1 MDEVFERNC
10 EPVTF
15 SGDGVMEAFF
25 AHLAS
30 EEKIINT
37 ILAKNTPM
45 NPLTTKER
53 LDWAAADV
61 CACCERSFT
70 DSNHKVHHHCHAS
83 GKYIA
88 PVCNACNLQLKF
100 RKGRYCEERVNGG
113 KWESKD
119 RYFLPVIAH
128 GMKNYDSHLIIKSL
142 RSHHTHELGGE
153 LTCIASN
160 SEKFI
165 SFQIGCLRFLDS
177 YQFLNCSLE
186 TLAANMLSEGDAKF
200 VHTKRHFKDP
210 EMIKL
215 MQKKGTYPY
224 EFMDGP
230 EKFNLHHLPPQSAFY
245 SKLYDSGIT
254 DAEYAHAQAV
264 WKTFNMTSMR
274 QYHDVYLTSDVLLLA
289 DIFENFRS
297 LAHSFYG
304 LDPAHYYTLPGFSFD
319 ACLKMTRAK
328 LELLTDIDQ
337 LIFIERG
344 IRGGIAT
351 ITNRY
356 AKSNVPGTAD
366 YDPNKDT
373 EYLMYLDANNL
384 YGFAQRQMLPVSDFK
399 FLSDSETR
407 NFNVMSV
414 SDDSR
419 HGYVLEVDL
428 AYPAELHDAHNDYP
442 LAPEHLS
449 VRRDMLSPFQIE
461 LIAKLGMKPPNGSD
475 RAKKLIP
482 NLYDKK
488 NYVVHYRNLKFYL
501 ENGLVLTKIH
511 KVLRFVQ
518 SAWLVPYIDFNT
530 KRRQEAKSPFERN
543 FFKLLVNSLF
553 GKLMQNLRSHSDAR
567 IVVDASQAKRL
578 IAKPT
583 FRSYK
588 IISEDLTI
596 VNMGRGEVL
605 YNRPIYCGFAVLE
618 LSKLHMYDFHYNHI
632 KRLYGSN
639 AKLLFTDTD
648 SLCYS
653 IRTTDVYA
661 DMREHAHLY
670 DTSDYPKDHPSYSAA
685 NAKKVGLFKDECS
698 SKRAKSFVGIRSK
711 MYSLLIEGEKGDIE
725 KQTVKGIGRAFASKN
740 IRHEHYESCLFEQ
753 KCTSAQYYNIRSIGQ
768 QLKTVRINKSC
779 LSPYDDKRYLLP
791 GTTDTLAYGHR
802 LCRLH

>member
-1 MDEVFERNC
+1 MKSKGLLNGLQWPLPIKQIPIFERMNPEFSINVMYADPDETGHKITPLYASKHRGREHTVFLLLLTEPVEKENEEEELVLGSRDNFNGLRLHYVLVRNTSALFNDVANHQHKTHLCPYCFHRYSTACLLKAHVERCSVHAPCSIRFPSKWRKTNATKRKRAEMEGEGESEQEGVEDLLEIDSDVKKAALEKQKSNQTPDFILKFRHYIHTFRVPAVIYVDFESFIVKPNGEGGDDLHEPSGFCALTVMDEVFERNC

-25 AHLAS
+25 THLAS

-113 KWESKD
+113 KWESKN

-186 TLAANMLSEGDAKF
+186 TLAANMLSEGDEKF

-230 EKFNLHHLPPQSAFY
+230 EKFDLHHLPPQSAFY

-449 VRRDMLSPFQIE
+449 VRRDMLSPFQI
-461 LIAKLGMKPPNGSD
+461 GND
-475 RAKKLIP
+475 R
-482 NLYDKK
+482 
-488 NYVVHYRNLKFYL
+488 
-501 ENGLVLTKIH
+501 
-511 KVLRFVQ
+511 
-518 SAWLVPYIDFNT
+518 
-530 KRRQEAKSPFERN
+530 
-543 FFKLLVNSLF
+543 
-553 GKLMQNLRSHSDAR
+553 
-567 IVVDASQAKRL
+567 
-578 IAKPT
+578 
-583 FRSYK
+583 
-588 IISEDLTI
+588 
-596 VNMGRGEVL
+596 
-605 YNRPIYCGFAVLE
+605 
-618 LSKLHMYDFHYNHI
+618 
-632 KRLYGSN
+632 
-639 AKLLFTDTD
+639 
-648 SLCYS
+648 
-653 IRTTDVYA
+653 
-661 DMREHAHLY
+661 
-670 DTSDYPKDHPSYSAA
+670 
-685 NAKKVGLFKDECS
+685 
-698 SKRAKSFVGIRSK
+698 
-711 MYSLLIEGEKGDIE
+711 
-725 KQTVKGIGRAFASKN
+725 
-740 IRHEHYESCLFEQ
+740 
-753 KCTSAQYYNIRSIGQ
+753 
-768 QLKTVRINKSC
+768 
-779 LSPYDDKRYLLP
+779 
-791 GTTDTLAYGHR
+791 
-802 LCRLH
+802 